1 MYVVSPT
8 GEASS
13 SYANRC
19 DNDARNFN
27 MFNHECRVVTSHKES
42 KVLTLAYAVRD
53 GLGNWTALDAMDSTM
68 GAQWKKE
75 YGANKSVDWV
85 GDRLIAW
92 SPSGGSDGDGSDDS
106 AVKVRGAKKRDQRW
120 ATTGRWTGCDDD
132 SPVRRSA
139 LPTRI
144 LTRRAAVCPVP
155 LDETNKPPN

>member
-106 AVKVRGAKKRDQRW
+106 AVKVRGAKKRDCAERKRGTSGGRRPGGGP
-120 ATTGRWTGCDDD
+120 AVTTTRRQD
-132 SPVRRSA
+132 VRRSR
-139 LPTRI
+139 P
-144 LTRRAAVCPVP
+144 
-155 LDETNKPPN
+155 ES